1 MAEFTLDDI
10 KRLLRASGGVDE
22 QSDLDGEDFATT
34 AFADHGYDS
43 LALLELVN
51 RLERE
56 YGIQIPDGDL
66 THTQTPREVLAYVQ
80 ARLTE
85 ARV

>member
-10 KRLLRASGGVDE
+10 RRILRASAGVDE
-22 QSDLDGEDFATT
+22 ETDLDGEHFADT
-34 AFADHGYDS
+34 AFADLGYDS

-51 RLERE
+51 RVERE
-56 YGIQIPDGDL
+56 HGIRIPDGDL
-66 THTQTPREVLAYVQ
+66 THTQTPLEAVSYVHD
-80 ARLTE
+80 RIRK